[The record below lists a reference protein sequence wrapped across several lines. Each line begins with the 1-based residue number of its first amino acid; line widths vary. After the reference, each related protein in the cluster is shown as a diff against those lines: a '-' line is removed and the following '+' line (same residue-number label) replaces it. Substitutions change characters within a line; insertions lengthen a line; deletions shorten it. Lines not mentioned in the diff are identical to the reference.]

1 MMEQTLSVRGAAREE
16 RRQVGPPTRAD
27 KPALASRVAERR
39 DTPGDR
45 ATRSR
50 RPSGAAARLLG
61 DIGREAI
68 VGLLRNRVRA
78 ALSMLGISWGIVSV
92 VMLLAYGEGFNQA
105 LLRGFQGAYGDGV
118 SIMWPGQTSM
128 QAGGERAGRPVRV
141 RFADAA
147 VLDQLPLIKAW
158 SPEYMRDVPVAWGPK
173 LASYRARGVAPSY
186 GVMRTQPAASGR
198 FIDAEDV
205 RLQRRVVFL
214 GSEVALK
221 LFGNVPPVG
230 ETVRI
235 QGMAFEVIGVQKE
248 KVQLS
253 SYGRPDKESVF
264 IPYTTAGQLW
274 NTEYLSVLV
283 YQAMDPTLDARAT
296 AQVKEALGKRLRF
309 NPADER
315 AVSIF
320 GSAYSQ
326 NITGDIVFGLK
337 LVLTFIGVL
346 TLAIGGIGVMNIM
359 FVSVTERTRE
369 IGLRKAVGARRR
381 AILLQFLLEG
391 LTTTFAGGAAG
402 VLLSYALV
410 WMFSPRPFLS
420 ELLDDATRSADI
432 HLILS
437 VELVGICS
445 AILMFVGLV
454 SSLLPAL
461 RAARMDPI
469 EALRYE

>member
-1 MMEQTLSVRGAAREE
+1 M
-16 RRQVGPPTRAD
+16 
-27 KPALASRVAERR
+27 
-39 DTPGDR
+39 
-45 ATRSR
+45 
-50 RPSGAAARLLG
+50 
-61 DIGREAI
+61 I
-68 VGLLRNRVRA
+68 GLLRNRLRA

-105 LLRGFQGAYGDGV
+105 LLRGFQGAFGDGV
-118 SIMWPGQTSM
+118 SVMWPGQTSM
-128 QAGGERAGRPVRV
+128 QAGGERAGRPVRI
-141 RFADAA
+141 RLADAE
-147 VLDQLPLIKAW
+147 VLDQLPLVKAW
-158 SPEYMRDVPVAWGPK
+158 SPEYMQDLPVAWEAK

-186 GVMRTQPAASGR
+186 GIMRTQPAASGR
-198 FIDAEDV
+198 FINAEDV

-235 QGMAFEVIGVQKE
+235 KGMAFEVIGVQKE

-253 SYGRPDKESVF
+253 NYGRPDRESVF
-264 IPYTTAGQLW
+264 IPHTTAGQLW
-274 NTEYLSVLV
+274 NTEYMSVLV
-283 YQAMDPTLDARAT
+283 YQAVDPMLDARAS

-309 NPADER
+309 NPADDR
-315 AVSIF
+315 AVRIF
-320 GSAYSQ
+320 GSAESQ
-326 NITGDIVFGLK
+326 KITGGIVLGLK
-337 LVLTFIGVL
+337 VVLTFIGVL
-346 TLAIGGIGVMNIM
+346 TLAIGGVGVMNIM

-391 LTTTFAGGAAG
+391 LATTFAGGAAG
-402 VLLSYALV
+402 VLLSYVLV

-420 ELLDDATRSADI
+420 ELLDDATRTADI

-437 VELVGICS
+437 VELVGICT
-445 AILMFVGLV
+445 AILMVVGLI
-454 SSLLPAL
+454 SSFLPAM